1 MKYIYFL
8 LFSLSTFIAQA
19 QNTAVY
25 SVESNYTPQF
35 GYRYFFDRIDP
46 ATGTYTQVAQL
57 PVDGFFTNIKFI
69 NCFGNYVFLGVDSA
83 SPSNTYYYKLYEVDT
98 ASGAVVRSIP
108 TDTGSVPGL
117 SVCQPASNA
126 AVYYGIRQLNSG
138 AYQLVR
144 INAVTGIF
152 SVIST
157 TPVLN
162 QVVSGDN
169 SAITF
174 NNELWFGSGDFNN
187 GYYFL
192 YRVNTT
198 TGQFSKQDSLT
209 VASQNYFIDLY
220 YNCLRDTIYGFISN
234 MGSLGGA
241 QQIKI
246 GASGQVIH
254 TSSTLAASGNF
265 YTSQYTM
272 LPDGRL
278 YFRGINSG
286 AYIMDTS
293 SLAVTNHSFS
303 SADIK
308 LYAAPRMS
316 CYTGCLDPEGI
327 NDNTV
332 NGAFSLYPNP
342 VADGSFT
349 VKGAGEMQIEI
360 IDLSGRVV
368 MATSGKD
375 EIRINCGALPAAI
388 YGVKIISDGKA
399 SFEKI
404 VIMN

>member
-1 MKYIYFL
+1 MKYFYFL
-8 LFSLSTFIAQA
+8 LFSLSGFIVQA
-19 QNTAVY
+19 QNSPVY
-25 SVESNYTPQF
+25 SVESNYTAQF

-46 ATGTYTQVAQL
+46 ATGAYTQVAQL
-57 PVDGFFTNIKFI
+57 PVMGFYTNIKFI

-83 SPSNTYYYKLYEVDT
+83 SPANTYYYRLYEVDT
-98 ASGAVVRSIP
+98 ATGVVVRSIP
-108 TDTGSVPGL
+108 TDTGSVPKL

-126 AVYYGIRQLNSG
+126 PVYYGIRQLNSG
-138 AYQLVR
+138 AYQLVN
-144 INAVTGIF
+144 INAVTGI
-152 SVIST
+152 SIVIST

-169 SAITF
+169 STITF

-198 TGQFSKQDSLT
+198 TGQFTKQDSLT
-209 VASQNYFIDLY
+209 VSSQTNFVDLY
-220 YNCLRDTIYGFISN
+220 YNCHRDTIYGFISN
-234 MGSLGGA
+234 MGYLGGA

-254 TSSTLAASGNF
+254 TSNILSASGNF
-265 YTSQYTM
+265 YTSQYTV

-286 AYIMDTS
+286 AYMLDTN

-316 CYTGCLDPEGI
+316 CYTGCLDPNSV
-327 NDNTV
+327 NDVATN
-332 NGAFSLYPNP
+332 AFSLYPNP
-342 VADGSFT
+342 VAGGTFT
-349 VKGAGEMQIEI
+349 VKGDGEMQIEI
-360 IDLSGRVV
+360 IDLAGRVV
-368 MATSGKD
+368 MTASGKD
-375 EIRINCGALPAAI
+375 EVTINSGALPAAV
-388 YGVKIISDGKA
+388 YGVKIISAGKT

-404 VIMN
+404 VILE